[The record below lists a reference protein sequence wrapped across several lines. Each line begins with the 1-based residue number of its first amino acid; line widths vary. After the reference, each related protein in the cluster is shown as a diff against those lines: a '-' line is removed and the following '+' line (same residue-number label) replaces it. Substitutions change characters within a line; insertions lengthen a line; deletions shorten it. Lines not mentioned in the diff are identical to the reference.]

1 MELEFR
7 SAPSRKNCFP
17 FPLPYPTRKP
27 ARPIQFVLPYKSR
40 CRVRQRKDLYLK
52 LMELKVQSLKE
63 LYEKD
68 FYLWLQ
74 ENLRLLKNRELDLVD
89 WENLVEEIEDMG
101 KSLFK
106 SVRSHMST
114 IMEHLYKWENFRY
127 LPEMGYDWIET
138 ITNARRELREIFE
151 DNPSLKV
158 KAQDRDTLQRAWK
171 LAVRALV
178 DWFENPK
185 NKTLAAVYF
194 KGRIPTEKD
203 FPQECPYT
211 FQRVMEYKPWV

>member
-1 MELEFR
+1 VRLIFKPMEQ
-7 SAPSRKNCFP
+7 K
-17 FPLPYPTRKP
+17 
-27 ARPIQFVLPYKSR
+27 I
-40 CRVRQRKDLYLK
+40 
-52 LMELKVQSLKE
+52 QSLKE

-68 FYLWLQ
+68 FYLWVL
-74 ENLRLLKNRELDLVD
+74 ENLKLLKNREFKLVD
-89 WENLVEEIEDMG
+89 WENLLEEIEDMG

-127 LPEMGYDWIET
+127 GPEIGYDWIET
-138 ITNARRELREIFE
+138 INNARRELEDIFE

-158 KAQDRDTLQRAWK
+158 KVQYRNTMHRAWK

-185 NKTLAAVYF
+185 NKALALAYF
-194 KGRIPTEKD
+194 KGKLPTEKD

-211 FQRVMEYKPWV
+211 FEQIMEYKPWLKE

>member
-1 MELEFR
+1 MITHI
-7 SAPSRKNCFP
+7 SAPPSNFILENMGMNKRYLSLF
-17 FPLPYPTRKP
+17 
-27 ARPIQFVLPYKSR
+27 
-40 CRVRQRKDLYLK
+40 RVLYLK
-52 LMELKVQSLKE
+52 LMELKAQSLKE

-106 SVRSHMST
+106 SVRSYIST

-127 LPEMGYDWIET
+127 VPEMGYDWIET
-138 ITNARRELREIFE
+138 ITNARRELRDIFE
-151 DNPSLKV
+151 DNPSLRV
-158 KAQDRDTLQRAWK
+158 KAQDSETLRWAWK
-171 LAVRALV
+171 AAVRALV

-185 NKTLAAVYF
+185 NKTLVLTYF
-194 KGRIPTEKD
+194 KGKLPTEKD
-203 FPQECPYT
+203 FPSGMPLYLPAGDGIQAVDGGIK
-211 FQRVMEYKPWV
+211 RVQVSYPTLRVVG